1 MGELRNKL
9 NSRFG
14 KGVFLFVSRAFNSLA
29 GLFFSLLAGRF
40 LTVEDHGLFAS
51 VVARMVIAQAILEA
65 GLQYSIVRF
74 LAPAIRSGAEGEVQ
88 SIIRASLW
96 IKTIAMVGL
105 GSLIAIACVILSFW
119 SGPQGV
125 REILPDF
132 GSPLML
138 WMIFVGGTSMSFV
151 SYQEAILVSH
161 GAYNRLSAWIPLT
174 GVLRIAL
181 FGGLFLFERGFGP
194 EEIVF
199 AYTFG
204 PVISSVLFFFV
215 FPAKFFFDLSQGTE
229 WRSRLRALVSYNA
242 FIVAA
247 SFFSIFSDWM
257 EVLMLQE
264 SRDTGVYNAARMPL
278 QGFMILL
285 ATMQSMFLPWFAG
298 LKNASEYRAV
308 FLRVYR
314 YLIPGA
320 ILLAPGLAVLAWF
333 IPFWFGPEYVASV
346 HVLYFLYPGYLL
358 KLLFAPL
365 GTALFALDRPRLVA
379 VEAGA
384 RMAAGFLLNS
394 FLIPGLGIMGAAVSG
409 FLSPF
414 AGWFFLIFCYARFF
428 KTGEFPFPEKTR
440 AD

>member
-1 MGELRNKL
+1 MKDLRSKM

-14 KGVFLFVSRAFNSLA
+14 KGVFLFVSRAFNSFA
-29 GLFFSLLAGRF
+29 GLLFSLLAGRF
-40 LTVEDHGLFAS
+40 LTVEDHGTFAS
-51 VVARMVIAQAILEA
+51 VIARMVIAQAILEA

-74 LAPAIRSGAEGEVQ
+74 LAPAIRENNPGEVQ
-88 SIIRASLW
+88 SLIRASIY
-96 IKTIAMVGL
+96 IKGAAMAGL
-105 GSLIAIACVILSFW
+105 GSLIAVASVALSFFA
-119 SGPQGV
+119 GPEGI
-125 REILPDF
+125 RESLPDF

-138 WMIFVGGTSMSFV
+138 WMIFVGGASMSVV

-174 GVLRIAL
+174 GFLRILL
-181 FGGLFLFERGFGP
+181 FGGLYLFDSGFGP

-204 PVISSVLFFFV
+204 PVLSSVFFFAV
-215 FPAKFFFDLSQGTE
+215 FPASFFADLSLGTE
-229 WRSRLRALVSYNA
+229 WRARLRTLVSYNA

-257 EVLMLQE
+257 EVLMLGE
-264 SRDTGVYNAARMPL
+264 ARDTGIYNAARMPL
-278 QGFMILL
+278 QGFLILL
-285 ATMQSMFLPWFAG
+285 ATMQSMFLPWFSG
-298 LKNASEYRAV
+298 LQKADEYRAV

-314 YLIPGA
+314 YLIPAA
-320 ILLAPGLAVLAWF
+320 IALIPGLFVLAWF
-333 IPFWFGPEYVASV
+333 VPRWFGPEYTASV
-346 HVLYFLYPGYLL
+346 NILYLLYPGYLL
-358 KLLFAPL
+358 KILFAPL

-384 RMAAGFLLNS
+384 RMAAGFALNS
-394 FLIPGLGIMGAAVSG
+394 FLIPGMGIMGAAISG

-428 KTGEFPFPEKTR
+428 KTGEFPFPEKSH
-440 AD
+440 AA